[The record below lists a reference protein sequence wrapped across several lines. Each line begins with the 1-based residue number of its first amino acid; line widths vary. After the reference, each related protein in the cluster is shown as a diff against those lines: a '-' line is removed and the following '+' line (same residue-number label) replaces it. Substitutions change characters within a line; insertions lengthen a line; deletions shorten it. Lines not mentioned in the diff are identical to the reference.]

1 MTQGSAVSALC
12 TLTFLE
18 QQLAAC
24 RALNSRQEFHS
35 WLLTLARFL
44 AQEGE
49 FTLFNCSGQLHYSC
63 CHFDQKMRYSIVSH

>member
-24 RALNSRQEFHS
+24 RALNSKQEFHS
-35 WLLTLARFL
+35 WLLALARFL

-49 FTLFNCSGQLHYSC
+49 SILFNCIVQLHYC
-63 CHFDQKMRYSIVSH
+63 YCHADPK

>member
-24 RALNSRQEFHS
+24 RALNSKQEFHS
-35 WLLTLARFL
+35 WLLALARFL
-44 AQEGE
+44 AQEGK
-49 FTLFNCSGQLHYSC
+49 FILFNCSGQLLYSC
-63 CHFDQKMRYSIVSH
+63 CHVDQK